1 VKLECKRPT
10 PELVQEYIN
19 KFDNDSELIAVENAL
34 LELFRRYPSNQ
45 SLPEI
50 LIKVATLNSL
60 YATNIY
66 ATVKVANHILN
77 KNIDAKLQQRSPELV
92 DEIALV
98 TIGNKTRRNYSFA
111 SKYCH
116 WHQPEEFL
124 IYDSYVERILWS
136 YQNQDTFM
144 MFRRSELQ
152 KYPRYKKII
161 EGFRAYYGLR
171 QFNFRELDKFL
182 WLYGKEIFS
191 NQQ

>member
-124 IYDSYVERILWS
+124 IYDSYVERIL
-136 YQNQDTFM
+136 
-144 MFRRSELQ
+144 
-152 KYPRYKKII
+152 
-161 EGFRAYYGLR
+161 
-171 QFNFRELDKFL
+171 
-182 WLYGKEIFS
+182 
-191 NQQ
+191 

>member
-1 VKLECKRPT
+1 
-10 PELVQEYIN
+10 LVQDYIN
-19 KFDNDSELIAVENAL
+19 KFDNDSELVAVENAL
-34 LELFRRYPSNQ
+34 SELFRRYPSNQ

-66 ATVKVANHILN
+66 ATVKVANHILS
-77 KNIDAKLQQRSPELV
+77 KNIDAKLQQKAPELV

-116 WHQPEEFL
+116 WHQPEEYL

-136 YQNQDTFM
+136 HQNQESFM
-144 MFRRSELQ
+144 RFRRSELQ
-152 KYPRYKKII
+152 IYPRYKEII
-161 EGFRAYYGLR
+161 DGFRAHYELR
-171 QFNFRELDKFL
+171 QFSFRELDKFL